1 MNSNILEKLRSSC
14 RSFLALGGLMAENA
28 TSLQEEFVPV
38 RSRIWVAAAD
48 GATATLMG
56 MVGSGA
62 LTYYFTRWRGLEPGL
77 AGIVWLLFG
86 IWNAVND
93 PLFGYISDRT
103 QNKLGRRIP
112 YIRYGA
118 PIYAL
123 AFIACWIDWPGT
135 QSNQT
140 VMFLQLLGL
149 LFVFDTLYTA
159 IATSIYIMP
168 FEMAV
173 SNKARSTIVVWK
185 IPFALI
191 ATAIP
196 LIIVPIIQPGPGED
210 ATTFRLIMTGF
221 GIAVGLIIF
230 FSTFFYQEKHL
241 NQADEQLPFFK
252 ALKECFTNFSFIVF
266 ETISFTVIYV
276 QTALMQGVLY
286 YFDEIAVPAVPLYA
300 AMAVGVFGGVFLW
313 LNIERRRGVKTAMIA
328 MCVLFGL
335 GCVAILLGGQS
346 VIFATLGFLLFGL
359 GFSGAMY
366 LVPMMNGDVIDMDE
380 HRTGLRREGMYAG
393 VNSLITKPA
402 ISIAQAAFLGI
413 LARFGYDQALA
424 KGLQSASAE
433 TGILVAWTL
442 IPAIL
447 LLTCAVLLRWY
458 PLHGSDWDGIKES
471 LATQHAEKERELL
484 AAEGYAYAAD

>member
-1 MNSNILEKLRSSC
+1 MTEKVT
-14 RSFLALGGLMAENA
+14 A
-28 TSLQEEFVPV
+28 LQEEFVPV

-48 GATATLMG
+48 GAIATLMG
-56 MVGSGA
+56 MVGIGA
-62 LTYYFTRWRGLEPGL
+62 LTYYFTRWRGLGPGL
-77 AGIVWLLFG
+77 AGLVWLLFG

-135 QSNQT
+135 QTNQT

-168 FEMAV
+168 FEMAI
-173 SNKARSTIVVWK
+173 SNKARSTILVWK

-196 LIIVPIIQPGPGED
+196 LVVIPIIQPGPGED

-241 NQADEQLPFFK
+241 NQADEQLPFFQ

-266 ETISFTVIYV
+266 ESIGFTVIYV
-276 QTALMQGVLY
+276 QTALMQGVL
-286 YFDEIAVPAVPLYA
+286 
-300 AMAVGVFGGVFLW
+300 
-313 LNIERRRGVKTAMIA
+313 
-328 MCVLFGL
+328 
-335 GCVAILLGGQS
+335 
-346 VIFATLGFLLFGL
+346 
-359 GFSGAMY
+359 
-366 LVPMMNGDVIDMDE
+366 
-380 HRTGLRREGMYAG
+380 
-393 VNSLITKPA
+393 
-402 ISIAQAAFLGI
+402 
-413 LARFGYDQALA
+413 
-424 KGLQSASAE
+424 
-433 TGILVAWTL
+433 
-442 IPAIL
+442 
-447 LLTCAVLLRWY
+447 
-458 PLHGSDWDGIKES
+458 
-471 LATQHAEKERELL
+471 
-484 AAEGYAYAAD
+484 